1 MSRQTRRRRPDGA
14 GRTIKAL
21 LAVLYPVVIAFMII
35 ASGQARPIHVLQ
47 NRALLLLRGEG
58 EVNPVKAK
66 NPTKADPG
74 MSYPNLNVL
83 TENKTSKYDD
93 ETWSITETA
102 FNPGM
107 FYTRLPMANG

>member
-1 MSRQTRRRRPDGA
+1 M
-14 GRTIKAL
+14 
-21 LAVLYPVVIAFMII
+21 LAVFCVFAIFVCSY
-35 ASGQARPIHVLQ
+35 ARPVHDLHD
-47 NRALLLLRGEG
+47 RGLLLLRGEG

-66 NPTKADPG
+66 NPTKPDPG

-107 FYTRLPMANG
+107 FYSRLPLANG